1 MSDDNNDDE
10 TISESRESDTT
21 PEPPPEDDGG
31 NVVSFKERM
40 RGFRGYDPDRKS
52 SHPPR
57 TPMPPIE
64 FIGDDRYG
72 RAAMA
77 DELEILAATPEGAR
91 NQQLNTSAFSLAGLV
106 RAGRIDEQ
114 TAINNLVA
122 TARTIGLQEGE
133 IMPTIRSAFRGSDA
147 KVGARQVPE
156 RDEIPAAFTIDPNDS
171 TAADDDEN
179 AGDEPDAEMSDAEAE
194 KMLAHR
200 RRVQQSAYEL
210 RVSDEGRALYAAQ
223 QAHELGQTAPDPVS
237 LTDFLSI
244 PDEDAVYRIGA
255 LLPIG
260 GRALLAAQYKAGKT
274 TMMANLLRSLADGVS
289 FLGKFPTTQVQRV
302 TVIDTELDERM
313 FRRWLRA
320 QGIQNTERV
329 QVLPMKGHL
338 ATFNILDPTTRAS
351 WAAKLHGSD
360 FIVLDCLRPCLDALG
375 LSEDKDAGKYLV
387 AWDAFVAETAASES
401 IVVHHMG
408 HSAERSRGDSR
419 LLDWPDVLWKIVR
432 EQAEEGE
439 DPAADGG
446 KRFFSAHGRDV
457 AVAEGLLE
465 YLPETGGLLLHEGGR
480 AATKARD
487 GLPAVIQILS
497 DPEFIGGLGVRALTA
512 KLAENGMGFHAAR
525 KVIKTAIEESVI
537 LVGEGARNAKIMTL
551 NPSAR
556 LS

>member
-1 MSDDNNDDE
+1 MTAMRDENNDE
-10 TISESRESDTT
+10 TVT
-21 PEPPPEDDGG
+21 PPPEDNGG
-31 NVVSFKERM
+31 QVISFKERM
-40 RGFRGYDPDRKS
+40 RGFRGSDTE
-52 SHPPR
+52 PPPAPR
-57 TPMPPIE
+57 RATPVE

-72 RAAMA
+72 RAAMEK
-77 DELEILAATPEGAR
+77 ELAILAATPEGAR
-91 NQQLNTSAFSLAGLV
+91 NQQLNTSSFSLAGLV

-114 TAINNLVA
+114 TAINNLVS
-122 TARTIGLQEGE
+122 TARSIGLAESE

-156 RDEIPAAFTIDPNDS
+156 REEIPAAFTIDPNDPLS
-171 TAADDDEN
+171 VPADSADASDVAAAEISDDE
-179 AGDEPDAEMSDAEAE
+179 AERL
-194 KMLAHR
+194 LAHH
-200 RRVQQSAYEL
+200 RRVQQSAYDL

-244 PDEDAVYRIGA
+244 PDEDAVYRIGE
-255 LLPIG
+255 LLPVG

-289 FLGKFPTTQVQRV
+289 FLGKFPTTQVERV

-338 ATFNILDPTTRAS
+338 ATFNIIDPSTRAS

-360 FIVLDCLRPCLDALG
+360 FIILDCLRPCLDALG

-387 AWDAFVAETAASES
+387 AWDAFVAETGADES

-465 YLPETGGLLLHEGGR
+465 YIPETGGLLLHEGGR

-487 GLPAVIQILS
+487 GLPLVVQILS
-497 DPEFIGGLGVRALTA
+497 DPEFIGGLGMRALTA
-512 KLAENGMGFHAAR
+512 KLGESGVGFHAAR
-525 KVIKTAIEESVI
+525 KIIKTAIEESVI
-537 LVGEGARNAKIMTL
+537 LVGEGARNAKVMTL
-551 NPSAR
+551 NPSAAR
-556 LS
+556 WS